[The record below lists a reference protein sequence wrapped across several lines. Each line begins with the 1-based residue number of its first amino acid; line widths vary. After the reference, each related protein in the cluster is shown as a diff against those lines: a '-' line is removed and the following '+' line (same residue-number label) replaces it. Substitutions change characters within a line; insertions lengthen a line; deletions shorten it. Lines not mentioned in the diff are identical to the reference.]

1 MSVRLHPI
9 KSGEIQLRVMNPR
22 APRRGPAK
30 LPRTL
35 LRSQFRAAHWYPVPL
50 FLVEHPTAGR
60 FLIDAGYDPSISDD
74 PTRTLGLLFGK
85 IAMKHRLVGPGPA
98 EEMRARG
105 VDPAEITR
113 VVMTHLHNDHASGS
127 GQWHQAT
134 FIVDRAEREAAR
146 RGPGPYV
153 KAHLATIER
162 WQEVDYAAP
171 EAEPFESFT
180 RTVDLFGDG
189 DVRLVASPG
198 HSPGHQS
205 VLLRLADRY
214 VLICGDA
221 AMSTVELRE
230 RVVDGIIVDQ
240 DSYLRSGDEARAF
253 MRAHPDTIAIP
264 SHDTELWS
272 RLERTY
278 E

>member
-1 MSVRLHPI
+1 M
-9 KSGEIQLRVMNPR
+9 
-22 APRRGPAK
+22 
-30 LPRTL
+30 
-35 LRSQFRAAHWYPVPL
+35 
-50 FLVEHPTAGR
+50 
-60 FLIDAGYDPSISDD
+60 
-74 PTRTLGLLFGK
+74 
-85 IAMKHRLVGPGPA
+85 
-98 EEMRARG
+98 
-105 VDPAEITR
+105 
-113 VVMTHLHNDHASGS
+113 SGS
-127 GQWHQAT
+127 SQWPQAT

-253 MRAHPDTIAIP
+253 MRAHPDTLAIP